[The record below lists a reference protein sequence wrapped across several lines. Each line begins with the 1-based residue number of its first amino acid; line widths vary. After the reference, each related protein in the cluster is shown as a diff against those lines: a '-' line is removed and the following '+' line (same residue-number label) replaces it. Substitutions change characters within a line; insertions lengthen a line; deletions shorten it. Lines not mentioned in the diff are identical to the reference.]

1 MGFSNGLSSNL
12 YKTHKLLHERRI
24 VHIDAM
30 TQTEFCG
37 KSMLIPVGQ
46 PKVGWGVRKTDFDP
60 QLVNAE
66 MKRMRAWM

>member
-1 MGFSNGLSSNL
+1 
-12 YKTHKLLHERRI
+12 
-24 VHIDAM
+24 
-30 TQTEFCG
+30 
-37 KSMLIPVGQ
+37 MLIPVGQ